1 MVENEEQNLLELKS
15 RRAEMRQSVWE
26 RLVIEQLRDIEL
38 KRDAFQMALEHIR
51 RLRDDAKTLKGV
63 VHDTTPCEGGH
74 LNKEEERRLNSLA
87 LREELELNARILRR
101 DINTFNAA
109 WKQLNENE
117 QIVLTYFFINRP
129 KNHIDF
135 LMEKLNYE
143 RSKIYYLKDD
153 ALYKLTMLLYA
164 SR

>member
-1 MVENEEQNLLELKS
+1 
-15 RRAEMRQSVWE
+15 MRQSVWE

-38 KRDAFQMALEHIR
+38 KRAAYENAIDHIK
-51 RLRDDAKTLKGV
+51 RLKEEASKVRGPVLSTQ
-63 VHDTTPCEGGH
+63 PCEGGK
-74 LNKEEERRLNSLA
+74 LNKEEERRLNNLSLCEEITA
-87 LREELELNARILRR
+87 NAKRLRKDLIVF
-101 DINTFNAA
+101 DQA
-109 WKQLNENE
+109 WNQLTNNE